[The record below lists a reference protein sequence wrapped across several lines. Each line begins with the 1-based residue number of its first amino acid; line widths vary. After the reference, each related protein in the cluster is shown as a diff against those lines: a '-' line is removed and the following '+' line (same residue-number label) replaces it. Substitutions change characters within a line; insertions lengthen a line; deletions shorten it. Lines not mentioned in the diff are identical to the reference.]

1 MALTYSYLHAS
12 QGSDVVFTIALVNSN
27 GSKLNLTGYTVR
39 GKYARS
45 HSSATK
51 YSFAAQV
58 KTPAANGEITLTLT
72 NAATDAIKPGNYV
85 YDVETVDAED
95 KVERVLE
102 GLLEISASVTTT

>member
-45 HSSATK
+45 HSSVADPT
-51 YSFAAQV
+51 
-58 KTPAANGEITLTLT
+58 NIILTT
-72 NAATDAIKPGNYV
+72 PGNYV
-85 YDVETVDAED
+85 YDVETVDSED

-102 GLLEISASVTTT
+102 GLLEISASVTT